1 MKTKKNENQLT
12 GVCIVRVFTGMVFRT
27 GQCVTSKGSKTVRV
41 LANWSFK
48 TDLNPNF
55 DRANLRKSQTKY
67 SLLRQRNLYY
77 QDINMRH
84 IANVSLTKF
93 LYVFFVDTSYNLRVN
108 IKSNA
113 LNFQLQKLKLQTQ
126 VPSRRTR
133 EISIA
138 TNLVICF
145 SVYLTTLK

>member
-1 MKTKKNENQLT
+1 
-12 GVCIVRVFTGMVFRT
+12 
-27 GQCVTSKGSKTVRV
+27 
-41 LANWSFK
+41 
-48 TDLNPNF
+48 
-55 DRANLRKSQTKY
+55 
-67 SLLRQRNLYY
+67 
-77 QDINMRH
+77 MRH

-93 LYVFFVDTSYNLRVN
+93 LYVFFVDTSYNLREN